1 MRSDEYWEERALQ
14 REEYARKAA
23 NTTIK
28 NKTLKYYSK
37 AQKDLDMRIK
47 RIFERYSKNGE
58 LTAAEAKRL
67 LNAKE
72 TEEELEKLRE
82 ELESIEDPNIRKKAL
97 ARLNAGAYRARISRL
112 EAIKANIETQQA
124 LLADREKKAVKSLLN
139 DVGEETYY
147 HHICDTQMGTGF
159 AFNFAALPQKTING
173 IINDKWKGANFSQRV
188 WANTSQTA
196 KNAYDIVTRGI
207 MTGANVRT
215 MTQQLSETM
224 QAGMYASMRLI
235 RTETNR
241 VHNAAEREAYKE
253 EEIENYRF
261 LATLDGRTCERC
273 GRLDGK
279 TFPVEDAKEGVNFP
293 PLHPNDRCTTVQAMD
308 EETVK
313 NLKRRARDPKIGKT
327 VTVPGNMT
335 WEEWRKNVA
344 KYKAKL
350 DRPVKRNDV
359 EEIKKDDIIKSGKS
373 SQPEKRLSLA
383 DTDSF
388 EKWQKE
394 YYDFNAG
401 VSFSKEDNLNIYE
414 YTGGSYQAINALE
427 RGGEQYEKAKRCFGS
442 DLSEYRKV
450 SEGVS
455 EELSK
460 FKLNE
465 PLVLKRSV
473 GDVAY
478 ITGKTSSIEDMKSV
492 IGQVY
497 TEKGFTSTTVCT
509 DAQLPFG
516 GFKDAATTLEIHAPK
531 ATRGAYIYKI
541 SDSPAEF
548 EFLIDKNTKF
558 KIIDAGERE
567 MRVKNRH
574 GNYETK
580 KERFMTLEV
589 IV

>member
-37 AQKDLDMRIK
+37 AQKDLDTRIK

-58 LTAAEAKRL
+58 LTATEAKKL

-72 TEEELEKLRE
+72 TEEELEKIRK
-82 ELESIEDPNIRKKAL
+82 ELESIEDPTIRKKAL

-139 DVGEETYY
+139 DVSEETYY
-147 HHICDTQMGTGF
+147 HHIFDTQIGAGF
-159 AFNFAALPQKTING
+159 AFDFAALPQKTING

-188 WANTSQTA
+188 WANTSQAA

-215 MTQQLSETM
+215 MAQQLSETM

-261 LATLDGRTCERC
+261 LATLDGRTCEQC

-293 PLHPNDRCTTVQAMD
+293 PLHPNDRCTTVQAID

-313 NLKRRARDPKIGKT
+313 NLKRRARDPETGKT

-335 WEEWRKNVA
+335 WKEWREG
-344 KYKAKL
+344 L
-350 DRPVKRNDV
+350 VKS
-359 EEIKKDDIIKSGKS
+359 EKDDKIIYKEL
-373 SQPEKRLSLA
+373 EKDKNRENDSTADSAIKLSLS
-383 DTDSF
+383 DLETF
-388 EKWQKE
+388 EKWQDD
-394 YYDFNAG
+394 YYELNSN
-401 VSFSKEDNLNIYE
+401 VSFSKEENPNIYE
-414 YTGGSYQAINALE
+414 YTGGSYEAINALE

-442 DLSEYRKV
+442 DLSEYKKI
-450 SEGVS
+450 SDGIS

-460 FKLNE
+460 FKLNT
-465 PLVLKRSV
+465 PLLLRRTV
-473 GDVAY
+473 GEVGY
-478 ITGKTSSIEDMKSV
+478 ITGKTSSLEDMKSS
-492 IGQVY
+492 IGRIF
-497 TEKGFTSTTVCT
+497 TEKGFTSTTVCA

-516 GFKDAATTLEIHAPK
+516 GFRDTKTTLEIYAPRS
-531 ATRGAYIYKI
+531 TRGAYIYKT

-558 KIIDAGERE
+558 KVLDAGVREIKIKDFRGNERSE
-567 MRVKNRH
+567 R
-574 GNYETK
+574 
-580 KERFMTLEV
+580 ERFMVLEV

>member
-37 AQKDLDMRIK
+37 AQKDLDTRIK

-58 LTAAEAKRL
+58 LTATEAKKL

-72 TEEELEKLRE
+72 TEEELEKLRK
-82 ELESIEDPNIRKKAL
+82 ELESIEDPTIRKKAL

-139 DVGEETYY
+139 DVSKETYY
-147 HHICDTQMGTGF
+147 HHIYDTQMGAGF
-159 AFNFAALPQKTING
+159 AFNFATLPQKTING

-215 MTQQLSETM
+215 MAQQLSETM

-261 LATLDGRTCERC
+261 LATLDGRTCEQC

-293 PLHPNDRCTTVQAMD
+293 PLHPNDRCATVQAMD

-313 NLKRRARDPKIGKT
+313 NLKRRARDPKTGKT
-327 VTVPGNMT
+327 VTVPGDTT

-350 DRPVKRNDV
+350 D
-359 EEIKKDDIIKSGKS
+359 E
-373 SQPEKRLSLA
+373 
-383 DTDSF
+383 
-388 EKWQKE
+388 
-394 YYDFNAG
+394 
-401 VSFSKEDNLNIYE
+401 
-414 YTGGSYQAINALE
+414 
-427 RGGEQYEKAKRCFGS
+427 
-442 DLSEYRKV
+442 
-450 SEGVS
+450 
-455 EELSK
+455 
-460 FKLNE
+460 
-465 PLVLKRSV
+465 
-473 GDVAY
+473 
-478 ITGKTSSIEDMKSV
+478 
-492 IGQVY
+492 
-497 TEKGFTSTTVCT
+497 
-509 DAQLPFG
+509 
-516 GFKDAATTLEIHAPK
+516 
-531 ATRGAYIYKI
+531 
-541 SDSPAEF
+541 
-548 EFLIDKNTKF
+548 
-558 KIIDAGERE
+558 
-567 MRVKNRH
+567 
-574 GNYETK
+574 
-580 KERFMTLEV
+580 
-589 IV
+589 

>member
-37 AQKDLDMRIK
+37 AQKDLDTRIK

-58 LTAAEAKRL
+58 LTATEAKKL

-72 TEEELEKLRE
+72 TEEELEKLRK
-82 ELESIEDPNIRKKAL
+82 ELESIEDPTIRKKAL

-139 DVGEETYY
+139 DVSEETYY
-147 HHICDTQMGTGF
+147 HHIYDTQMGAGF
-159 AFNFAALPQKTING
+159 AFDFATLPQKTING

-196 KNAYDIVTRGI
+196 QNAYDIVTRGI

-215 MTQQLSETM
+215 MAQQLSETM

-261 LATLDGRTCERC
+261 LATLDGRTCEQC

-279 TFPVEDAKEGVNFP
+279 TFSVEDAKEGVNFP

-308 EETVK
+308 EETVR
-313 NLKRRARDPKIGKT
+313 NLKRRARDPKTGKT
-327 VTVPGNMT
+327 VAVPGDTT
-335 WEEWRKNVA
+335 WKEWREG
-344 KYKAKL
+344 L
-350 DRPVKRNDV
+350 VKS
-359 EEIKKDDIIKSGKS
+359 EKDDKIIYKEL
-373 SQPEKRLSLA
+373 EKDKNRENDSTADSAIKLSLS
-383 DTDSF
+383 DLETF
-388 EKWQKE
+388 EKWQDD
-394 YYDFNAG
+394 YYELNSN
-401 VSFSKEDNLNIYE
+401 VSFSKEENPNIYE
-414 YTGGSYQAINALE
+414 YTGGSYEAINALE

-442 DLSEYRKV
+442 DLSEYKKI
-450 SEGVS
+450 SDGIS

-460 FKLNE
+460 FKLNT
-465 PLVLKRSV
+465 PLLLRRTV
-473 GDVAY
+473 GEVGY
-478 ITGKTSSIEDMKSV
+478 ITGKTSSLEDMKSS
-492 IGQVY
+492 IGRIF
-497 TEKGFTSTTVCT
+497 TEKGFTSTTVCA

-516 GFKDAATTLEIHAPK
+516 GFRDTKTTLEIYAPRS
-531 ATRGAYIYKI
+531 TRGAYIYKT

-558 KIIDAGERE
+558 KVLDAGVREIKIKDFRGNERSE
-567 MRVKNRH
+567 R
-574 GNYETK
+574 
-580 KERFMTLEV
+580 ERFMVLEV